1 MVVGLLFSQGIIN
14 LFTSGNNQMADLAY
28 INPQIFNWARARA
41 QVSEEDLS
49 HSLGVKLEKVIGW
62 SRGDQKPTFGQ
73 AQKLA
78 SKLHIPF
85 AFFFLP
91 APPNDVLPIPDLRTP
106 GNHGLENIS
115 VDLKDTIASVVRR
128 QEWYKDYLKDQNA
141 EPLSFIGSFDV
152 NSNPDDVAENIRQTL
167 GLQDLNPRRLNWE
180 EYQRKIVEGAEAAGI
195 LVMRSGIVENNT
207 RRPLSVTE
215 FRGFAI
221 SDNHAPV
228 VFVNLRD
235 APSARLFTL
244 LHELAHLW
252 LGQSGV
258 SSVGAIEDRREER
271 FCNAVAG
278 EFLAPAREV
287 VALWSEDKELS
298 DNVSDI
304 AKAFHVSR
312 YVIIRRAFDLGLVS
326 YDTYQDY
333 YRELINQFNNADGG
347 GGNFYA
353 IAKNK
358 NSALFSKVLLN
369 EALSG
374 KVLLRDAGK
383 LLGISPAKLK
393 QYATEIGA

>member
-1 MVVGLLFSQGIIN
+1 
-14 LFTSGNNQMADLAY
+14 MADLAY
-28 INPQIFNWARARA
+28 INPQIFNWALARA

-49 HSLGVKLEKVIGW
+49 LSLGVKLEKVVDW
-62 SRGDQKPTFGQ
+62 SRGTQKPTFGQ
-73 AQKLA
+73 AQRLA
-78 SKLHIPF
+78 NKLHIPF

-91 APPNDVLPIPDLRTP
+91 APPKDELQIPDLRTQ
-106 GNHGLENIS
+106 GNHGLATIS

-128 QEWYKDYLKDQNA
+128 QEWYKEYLKDQGA
-141 EPLSFIGSFDV
+141 EALGFIGSYTV
-152 NSNPDDVAENIRQTL
+152 NSQPTEVAENIRQTL
-167 GLQDLNPRRLNWE
+167 GLQGLDPRGLGWE
-180 EYQRKIVEGAEAAGI
+180 EYQRKIVEAAEAAGV

-207 RRPLSVTE
+207 HRPLSVSE

-221 SDNHAPV
+221 SDRYAPV

-258 SSVGAIEDRREER
+258 SSGRAIEERREEQ

-278 EFLAPAREV
+278 EFLAPAKDV
-287 VALWSEDKELS
+287 KVYWSDKKDLD
-298 DNVSDI
+298 DNVGDLARI
-304 AKAFHVSR
+304 FHVSR

-333 YRELINQFNNADGG
+333 YGDLMQQFTNAEGG

-353 IAKNK
+353 SAKSK

-369 EALSG
+369 ETLSG
-374 KVLLRDAGK
+374 RVLLRDAGK
-383 LLGISPAKLK
+383 LLGISPAKLTH
-393 QYATEIGA
+393 YATEIGA

>member
-1 MVVGLLFSQGIIN
+1 
-14 LFTSGNNQMADLAY
+14 MADLAY

-49 HSLGVKLEKVIGW
+49 HSLGVKLEKVIDW
-62 SRGDQKPTFGQ
+62 SSGAQKPTFGQ

-78 SKLHIPF
+78 NKLHIPF

-91 APPNDVLPIPDLRTP
+91 APPQDALPIPDLRTH
-106 GNHGLENIS
+106 GNHGVADIS
-115 VDLKDTIASVVRR
+115 IDLKDTIASVVKR
-128 QEWYKDYLKDQNA
+128 QAWFKEYLKDQDTEA
-141 EPLSFIGSFDV
+141 LGFIGSFTV
-152 NSNPDDVAENIRQTL
+152 NDDPRDVAQNIRKTL
-167 GLQDLNPRRLNWE
+167 RLEDLNPRGLNWE
-180 EYQRKIVEGAEAAGI
+180 EYQRKIVEAAEAAGI

-207 RRPLSVTE
+207 HRPLSVSE

-221 SDNHAPV
+221 SDSYAPV

-258 SSVGAIEDRREER
+258 SSGSAIEGRREEQ

-278 EFLAPAREV
+278 EFLAPTIDVIAM
-287 VALWSEDKELS
+287 WNQHKELN

-304 AKAFHVSR
+304 ARVFHVSR

-326 YDTYQDY
+326 YDIYQDY
-333 YRELINQFNNADGG
+333 YKELIHQFNNADGG

-369 EALSG
+369 ETLSG
-374 KVLLRDAGK
+374 RVLLRDAGK
-383 LLGISPAKLK
+383 LLGVSPAKLK
-393 QYATEIGA
+393 QYAMEIGA

>member
-1 MVVGLLFSQGIIN
+1 
-14 LFTSGNNQMADLAY
+14 MADLAY
-28 INPQIFNWARARA
+28 INPQIFNWACARA

-49 HSLGVKLEKVIGW
+49 QSLGVKLEKVIGW
-62 SRGDQKPTFGQ
+62 SRGGLKPTFGQ

-91 APPNDVLPIPDLRTP
+91 APPQDILPIPDLRTH
-106 GNHGLENIS
+106 GNHGLANVSI
-115 VDLKDTIASVVRR
+115 DLKDTIASVVRR
-128 QEWYKDYLKDQNA
+128 QEWFKDYLKDQDA
-141 EPLSFIGSFDV
+141 EALSFIGSYNV
-152 NSNPDDVAENIRQTL
+152 NSDPVEVAINIRQTL
-167 GLQDLNPRRLNWE
+167 KLENLNPRGLSWE
-180 EYQRKIVEGAEAAGI
+180 EYQRKIVDGAEAAGI

-207 RRPLSVTE
+207 HRPLSVSE

-221 SDNHAPV
+221 SDSHAPV

-235 APSARLFTL
+235 APPARLFTL

-258 SSVGAIEDRREER
+258 SSGSAIEDRREEQ

-287 VALWSEDKELS
+287 IALWSDNKELN

-304 AKAFHVSR
+304 ARIFHVSR

-326 YDTYQDY
+326 YDTYNEY
-333 YRELINQFNNADGG
+333 YRELINQFNNTDGG

-358 NSALFSKVLLN
+358 NSALFSKVILN
-369 EALSG
+369 ETLSG
-374 KVLLRDAGK
+374 RVLLRDAGK

>member
-1 MVVGLLFSQGIIN
+1 
-14 LFTSGNNQMADLAY
+14 MADLAY
-28 INPQIFNWARARA
+28 INPQIFNWACARA

-49 HSLGVKLEKVIGW
+49 QSLGVKLEKVVGW
-62 SRGDQKPTFGQ
+62 SRGDLKPTFGQ

-91 APPNDVLPIPDLRTP
+91 APPQDILPIPDLRTH
-106 GNHGLENIS
+106 GNHWLANVSI
-115 VDLKDTIASVVRR
+115 DLKDTIASVVRR
-128 QEWYKDYLKDQNA
+128 QEWFKDYLKDQDA
-141 EPLSFIGSFDV
+141 EALSFIGSYNV
-152 NSNPDDVAENIRQTL
+152 NSDPVEVAENIRQTL
-167 GLQDLNPRRLNWE
+167 KLEDLNPRGLSWE
-180 EYQRKIVEGAEAAGI
+180 EYQRKIVDGAEAAGI

-207 RRPLSVTE
+207 HRPLSVSE

-221 SDNHAPV
+221 SDSHAPV

-235 APSARLFTL
+235 APPARLFTL

-258 SSVGAIEDRREER
+258 SSGSAIEDRREEQ

-287 VALWSEDKELS
+287 IALWSDNKELN

-304 AKAFHVSR
+304 ARIFHVSR

-326 YDTYQDY
+326 YDTYNEY
-333 YRELINQFNNADGG
+333 YRELINQFNNTDGG

-358 NSALFSKVLLN
+358 NSALFSKVILN
-369 EALSG
+369 ETLSG
-374 KVLLRDAGK
+374 RVLLRDAGK

>member
-1 MVVGLLFSQGIIN
+1 MGYYSSQGNVN
-14 LFTSGNNQMADLAY
+14 LFISGSNQMADLAY
-28 INPQIFNWARARA
+28 INPQIFNWACARA

-49 HSLGVKLEKVIGW
+49 QSLGVKLEEVIGW
-62 SRGDQKPTFGQ
+62 SRGDLKPTFGQ

-91 APPNDVLPIPDLRTP
+91 APPQDILPIPDLRTH
-106 GNHGLENIS
+106 GNHGLANVSI
-115 VDLKDTIASVVRR
+115 DLKDTIASVVRR
-128 QEWYKDYLKDQNA
+128 QEWFKDYLKDQDA
-141 EPLSFIGSFDV
+141 EALSFIGSYNV
-152 NSNPDDVAENIRQTL
+152 NSDPVEVAINIRQTL
-167 GLQDLNPRRLNWE
+167 KLENLNPRGLSWE
-180 EYQRKIVEGAEAAGI
+180 EYQRKIVDGAEAAGI
-195 LVMRSGIVENNT
+195 LVMRSGVVENNT
-207 RRPLSVTE
+207 HRPLSVSE

-221 SDNHAPV
+221 SDSHAPV

-235 APSARLFTL
+235 APPARLFTL

-258 SSVGAIEDRREER
+258 SSGSAIEDRREEQ

-287 VALWSEDKELS
+287 IALWSDNKELN

-304 AKAFHVSR
+304 ARIFHVSR

-326 YDTYQDY
+326 YDTYNEY
-333 YRELINQFNNADGG
+333 YRELINQFNNTDGG

-358 NSALFSKVLLN
+358 NSALFSKVILN
-369 EALSG
+369 ETLSG
-374 KVLLRDAGK
+374 RVLLRDAGK

>member
-1 MVVGLLFSQGIIN
+1 MGYYSSQGNVN
-14 LFTSGNNQMADLAY
+14 LFISGSNQMADLAY
-28 INPQIFNWARARA
+28 INPQIFNWACARA

-49 HSLGVKLEKVIGW
+49 QSLGVKLEKVVGW
-62 SRGDQKPTFGQ
+62 SRGDLKPTFGQ

-91 APPNDVLPIPDLRTP
+91 APPQDILPIPDLRTH
-106 GNHGLENIS
+106 GNHGLANVSI
-115 VDLKDTIASVVRR
+115 DLKDTIASVVRR
-128 QEWYKDYLKDQNA
+128 QEWFKDYLKDQDA
-141 EPLSFIGSFDV
+141 EALSFIGSYNV
-152 NSNPDDVAENIRQTL
+152 NSDPVEVAENIRQTL
-167 GLQDLNPRRLNWE
+167 KLEDLNPRGLSWE
-180 EYQRKIVEGAEAAGI
+180 EYQRKIVDGAEAAGI

-207 RRPLSVTE
+207 HRPLSVSE

-221 SDNHAPV
+221 SDSHAPV

-235 APSARLFTL
+235 APPARLFTL

-258 SSVGAIEDRREER
+258 SSGSAIEDRREEQ

-287 VALWSEDKELS
+287 IALWSDNKELN

-304 AKAFHVSR
+304 ARIFHVSR

-326 YDTYQDY
+326 YDTYNEY
-333 YRELINQFNNADGG
+333 YRELINQFNNTDGG

-358 NSALFSKVLLN
+358 NSALFSKVILN
-369 EALSG
+369 ETLSG
-374 KVLLRDAGK
+374 RVLLRDAGK

>member
-1 MVVGLLFSQGIIN
+1 
-14 LFTSGNNQMADLAY
+14 MADLAY
-28 INPQIFNWARARA
+28 INPQIFNWACARA

-49 HSLGVKLEKVIGW
+49 HSLGVKLEKVISW
-62 SRGDQKPTFGQ
+62 SSGDQKPTFGQ

-91 APPNDVLPIPDLRTP
+91 APPQDMLPIPDLRTP
-106 GNHGLENIS
+106 GNQGLASTSI
-115 VDLKDTIASVVRR
+115 DLKDTIASVIRR
-128 QEWYKDYLKDQNA
+128 QEWFKDYLKDQGA
-141 EPLSFIGSFDV
+141 EALSFIGSYNL
-152 NSNPDDVAENIRQTL
+152 NSNPVDVAENIRQTL
-167 GLQDLNPRRLNWE
+167 KLEDLNPRGLGWE

-207 RRPLSVTE
+207 HRPLNVSE

-221 SDNHAPV
+221 SDSLAPV

-258 SSVGAIEDRREER
+258 SSGSAIEDRREEQ

-278 EFLAPAREV
+278 EFLAPASDV
-287 VALWSEDKELS
+287 IALWNNGKELN
-298 DNVSDI
+298 DNVGDI
-304 AKAFHVSR
+304 AKIFHVSR

-326 YDTYQDY
+326 YDTYNDY
-333 YRELINQFNNADGG
+333 YRELINQFTNAEGG

-358 NSALFSKVLLN
+358 NSALFSKVILN
-369 EALSG
+369 ETLSG
-374 KVLLRDAGK
+374 RVLLRDAGK

>member
-1 MVVGLLFSQGIIN
+1 
-14 LFTSGNNQMADLAY
+14 MADLAY

-62 SRGDQKPTFGQ
+62 SSGDQKPTFGQ

-91 APPNDVLPIPDLRTP
+91 SPPIDVLPIPDLRTP
-106 GNHGLENIS
+106 GNHGLANIS

-141 EPLSFIGSFDV
+141 EPLGFIGSYDV
-152 NSNPDDVAENIRQTL
+152 NSNPDDVAESIRQTL
-167 GLQDLNPRRLNWE
+167 GLKDLNPRGLNWE

-207 RRPLSVTE
+207 RRPLSVSE

-258 SSVGAIEDRREER
+258 SSVGTFEDRREER

-287 VALWSEDKELS
+287 TALWSEDKELN

-304 AKAFHVSR
+304 ARTFHVSR

-393 QYATEIGA
+393 QYAMEIGA

>member
-1 MVVGLLFSQGIIN
+1 MGYYSSQGNVN
-14 LFTSGNNQMADLAY
+14 LFISGSNQMADLAY
-28 INPQIFNWARARA
+28 INPQIFNWACARA

-49 HSLGVKLEKVIGW
+49 QSLGVKLEKVIGW
-62 SRGDQKPTFGQ
+62 SRGDLKPTFGQ

-91 APPNDVLPIPDLRTP
+91 APPQDILPIPDLRTH
-106 GNHGLENIS
+106 GNHGLANVSI
-115 VDLKDTIASVVRR
+115 DLKDTIASVVRR
-128 QEWYKDYLKDQNA
+128 QEWFKDYLKDQDA
-141 EPLSFIGSFDV
+141 EALSFIGSYNV
-152 NSNPDDVAENIRQTL
+152 NSDPVEVAINIRQTL
-167 GLQDLNPRRLNWE
+167 KLENLNPRGLSWE
-180 EYQRKIVEGAEAAGI
+180 EYQRNIVDGAEAAGI

-207 RRPLSVTE
+207 HRPLSVSE

-221 SDNHAPV
+221 SDSHAPV

-235 APSARLFTL
+235 APPARLFTL

-258 SSVGAIEDRREER
+258 SSGSAIEDRREEQ

-287 VALWSEDKELS
+287 IALWSDNKELN

-304 AKAFHVSR
+304 ARIFHVSR

-326 YDTYQDY
+326 YDTYNEY
-333 YRELINQFNNADGG
+333 YRELINQFNNTDGG

-358 NSALFSKVLLN
+358 NSALFSKVILN
-369 EALSG
+369 ETLSG
-374 KVLLRDAGK
+374 RVLLRDAGK

>member
-1 MVVGLLFSQGIIN
+1 
-14 LFTSGNNQMADLAY
+14 MADLAY
-28 INPQIFNWARARA
+28 INPQIFNWACARA

-49 HSLGVKLEKVIGW
+49 QSLGVKLEKVVGW
-62 SRGDQKPTFGQ
+62 SRGDLKPTFGQ

-91 APPNDVLPIPDLRTP
+91 APPQDILPIPDLRTH
-106 GNHGLENIS
+106 GNHGLANVSI
-115 VDLKDTIASVVRR
+115 DLKDTIASVVRR
-128 QEWYKDYLKDQNA
+128 QEWFKDYLKDQDA
-141 EPLSFIGSFDV
+141 EALSFIGSYNV
-152 NSNPDDVAENIRQTL
+152 NSDPVEVAENIRQTL
-167 GLQDLNPRRLNWE
+167 KLEDLNPRGLSWE
-180 EYQRKIVEGAEAAGI
+180 EYQRKIVDGAEAAGI

-207 RRPLSVTE
+207 HRPLSVSE

-221 SDNHAPV
+221 SDSHAPV

-235 APSARLFTL
+235 APPARLFTL

-258 SSVGAIEDRREER
+258 SSGSAIEDRREEQ

-287 VALWSEDKELS
+287 IALWSDNKELN

-304 AKAFHVSR
+304 ARIFHVSR

-326 YDTYQDY
+326 YDTYNEY
-333 YRELINQFNNADGG
+333 YRELINQFNNTDGG

-358 NSALFSKVLLN
+358 NSALFSKVILN
-369 EALSG
+369 ETLSG
-374 KVLLRDAGK
+374 RVLLRDAGK

>member
-1 MVVGLLFSQGIIN
+1 
-14 LFTSGNNQMADLAY
+14 MADLAY
-28 INPQIFNWARARA
+28 INPQIFNWACARA

-49 HSLGVKLEKVIGW
+49 QSLGVKLEKVIGW
-62 SRGDQKPTFGQ
+62 SRGDLKPTFGQ

-91 APPNDVLPIPDLRTP
+91 APPQDILPIPDLRTH
-106 GNHGLENIS
+106 GNHGLANVSI
-115 VDLKDTIASVVRR
+115 DLKDTIASVVRR
-128 QEWYKDYLKDQNA
+128 QEWFKDYLKDQDA
-141 EPLSFIGSFDV
+141 EALSFIGSYNV
-152 NSNPDDVAENIRQTL
+152 NSDPVEVAENIRQTL
-167 GLQDLNPRRLNWE
+167 KLENLNPRGLSWE
-180 EYQRKIVEGAEAAGI
+180 EYQRKIVDGAEAAGI

-207 RRPLSVTE
+207 HRPLSVSE

-221 SDNHAPV
+221 SDSHAPV

-235 APSARLFTL
+235 APPARLFTL

-258 SSVGAIEDRREER
+258 SSGSAIEDRREEQ

-287 VALWSEDKELS
+287 IALWSDNKELN

-304 AKAFHVSR
+304 ARIFHVSR

-326 YDTYQDY
+326 YDTYNEY
-333 YRELINQFNNADGG
+333 YRELINQFNNTDGG

-358 NSALFSKVLLN
+358 NSALFSKVILN
-369 EALSG
+369 ETLSG
-374 KVLLRDAGK
+374 RVLLRDAGK

>member
-1 MVVGLLFSQGIIN
+1 
-14 LFTSGNNQMADLAY
+14 MADLAY

-62 SRGDQKPTFGQ
+62 SSGDQKPTFGQ

-91 APPNDVLPIPDLRTP
+91 SPPIDVLPIPDLRTP
-106 GNHGLENIS
+106 GNHGLANIS

-141 EPLSFIGSFDV
+141 EPLGFIGSYDV
-152 NSNPDDVAENIRQTL
+152 NSNPDDVAESIRQTL
-167 GLQDLNPRRLNWE
+167 GLKDLNPRGLNWE

-207 RRPLSVTE
+207 RRPLSVSE

-258 SSVGAIEDRREER
+258 SSVGAFEDRREER

-287 VALWSEDKELS
+287 TALWSEDKELN

-304 AKAFHVSR
+304 ARTFHVSR

-393 QYATEIGA
+393 QYAMEIGA

>member
-1 MVVGLLFSQGIIN
+1 
-14 LFTSGNNQMADLAY
+14 MADLAY

-49 HSLGVKLEKVIGW
+49 QSLGVKLEKVISW
-62 SRGDQKPTFGQ
+62 SSGAQKPTFGQ

-91 APPNDVLPIPDLRTP
+91 APPQDTLPIPDLRTP
-106 GNHGLENIS
+106 GNHGLVNTSI
-115 VDLKDTIASVVRR
+115 DLKDTIASVIRR
-128 QEWYKDYLKDQNA
+128 QEWFKDYLKEQGA
-141 EPLSFIGSFDV
+141 EALSFVGSYNL
-152 NSNPDDVAENIRQTL
+152 NSDPADVARNIRQTL
-167 GLQDLNPRRLNWE
+167 KLDDLNPRGLGWE

-207 RRPLSVTE
+207 RRTLSVSE

-221 SDNHAPV
+221 SDRHAPV
-228 VFVNLRD
+228 IFVNLRD

-244 LHELAHLW
+244 IHELAHLW

-258 SSVGAIEDRREER
+258 SSGGVMEDRREEQ

-278 EFLAPAREV
+278 EFLAPARDV
-287 VALWSEDKELS
+287 TALWDKDKDLY
-298 DNVSDI
+298 DNVADI
-304 AKAFHVSR
+304 AKIFHVSR
-312 YVIIRRAFDLGLVS
+312 YVIIRRAYDLGLVS
-326 YDTYQDY
+326 FDTYQEY
-333 YRELINQFNNADGG
+333 YRELINQFTNADGG

-358 NSALFSKVLLN
+358 NSALFSKVILN
-369 EALSG
+369 ETLSG
-374 KVLLRDAGK
+374 RVLLRDAGK
-383 LLGISPAKLK
+383 LLGISPAKIK